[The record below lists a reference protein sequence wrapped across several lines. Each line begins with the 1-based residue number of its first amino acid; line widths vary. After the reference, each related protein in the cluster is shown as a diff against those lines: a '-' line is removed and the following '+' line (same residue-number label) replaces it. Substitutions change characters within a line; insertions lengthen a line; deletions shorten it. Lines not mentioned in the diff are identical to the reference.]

1 MPISNT
7 TMKDIR
13 VDVTRTFLPSLESY
27 TNILKRAWDNVW
39 LTNRGELLLKL
50 AEKLKEY
57 IEVETIYVYISPT
70 KSILKS

>member
-7 TMKDIR
+7 TKKDIR
-13 VDVTRTFLPSLESY
+13 VDVTKTFLPSLESY
-27 TNILKRAWDNVW
+27 TTILKRAWDSVW

-57 IEVETIYVYISPT
+57 IEVETICIH
-70 KSILKS
+70 